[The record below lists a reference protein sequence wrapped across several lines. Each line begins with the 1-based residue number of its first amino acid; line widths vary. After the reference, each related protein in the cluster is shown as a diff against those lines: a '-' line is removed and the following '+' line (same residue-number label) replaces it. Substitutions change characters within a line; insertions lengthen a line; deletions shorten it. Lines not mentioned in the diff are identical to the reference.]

1 MVRNPEVQKLSPA
14 LLAAI
19 ADPNKHA
26 KAALAALLSTVF
38 IHAVDAASLA
48 LIVPVVHRG
57 LRDRSGDAKKR
68 AGRIVGTMCALIN
81 EPKVRGALR
90 FAPTVPALVGRPVRH
105 QRTCCAWQDMAPY
118 VPLLMPDLRSALVDP
133 LPEVR
138 SMFLLQGCVCMVCY
152 MTQ

>member
-26 KAALAALLSTVF
+26 KAALVALLSTVF

-81 EPKVRGALR
+81 EPKVRGAGAQHQWR
-90 FAPTVPALVGRPVRH
+90 QLVLGRS
-105 QRTCCAWQDMAPY
+105 C
-118 VPLLMPDLRSALVDP
+118 
-133 LPEVR
+133 
-138 SMFLLQGCVCMVCY
+138 
-152 MTQ
+152 

>member
-81 EPKVRGALR
+81 EPKVRDACGDGASSFGLSCQG
-90 FAPTVPALVGRPVRH
+90 ANALAVRGRTWR
-105 QRTCCAWQDMAPY
+105 RMC
-118 VPLLMPDLRSALVDP
+118 RS
-133 LPEVR
+133 
-138 SMFLLQGCVCMVCY
+138 
-152 MTQ
+152 

>member
-19 ADPNKHA
+19 ANPNKHA

-90 FAPTVPALVGRPVRH
+90 FAPTEPAPVGCPVKAPTHLLRMAGHGAVCAAFDARPALRAGGPF
-105 QRTCCAWQDMAPY
+105 A
-118 VPLLMPDLRSALVDP
+118 
-133 LPEVR
+133 
-138 SMFLLQGCVCMVCY
+138 
-152 MTQ
+152 

>member
-1 MVRNPEVQKLSPA
+1 MQKLSPA

-26 KAALAALLSTVF
+26 KAALTALLSTVF

-81 EPKVRGALR
+81 EPKVRGACRLR
-90 FAPTVPALVGRPVRH
+90 HRSQQFCSGCPVKATDLLRLGRTWR
-105 QRTCCAWQDMAPY
+105 RTCHC
-118 VPLLMPDLRSALVDP
+118 
-133 LPEVR
+133 
-138 SMFLLQGCVCMVCY
+138 
-152 MTQ
+152 

>member
-1 MVRNPEVQKLSPA
+1 MGSVIRNPEVQQLSPT

-26 KAALAALLSTVF
+26 KAALEVLLSTVF

-68 AGRIVGTMCALIN
+68 AGRIVGTMSALIN
-81 EPKVRGALR
+81 EPKVRSRCSGPEPGAASANR
-90 FAPTVPALVGRPVRH
+90 AV
-105 QRTCCAWQDMAPY
+105 C
-118 VPLLMPDLRSALVDP
+118 LL
-133 LPEVR
+133 
-138 SMFLLQGCVCMVCY
+138 
-152 MTQ
+152 

>member
-1 MVRNPEVQKLSPA
+1 MVRNPEVQKLSKA

-81 EPKVRGALR
+81 EPKVRSACALR
-90 FAPTVPALVGRPVRH
+90 HRSQLLWAVLSRH

-138 SMFLLQGCVCMVCY
+138 SMFLLQGSVCLVCS
-152 MTQ
+152 MTW